1 MKIIKDVFPAH
12 VVAVAADIFEDPRH
26 ISSFPPSPEGTYVN
40 KTRVVLTD
48 EAIVIAVDGSDGPV
62 VVFQERY
69 IDYFASK
76 KDTEDSHIITKS
88 GKMLAFKKDTS
99 CGCGS
104 RLRSWHAYNTL
115 TALGY

>member
-1 MKIIKDVFPAH
+1 MKIIRDVFPAH
-12 VVAVAADIFEDPRH
+12 VVAVSAGIFDDPRH
-26 ISSFPPSPEGTYVN
+26 ISSYPPSPEGTYVN
-40 KTRVVLTD
+40 KTRVVLTN
-48 EAIVIAVDGSDGPV
+48 EAIVIATDGPTGPI

-69 IDYFASK
+69 VDYFASK
-76 KDTEDSHIITKS
+76 NDSEDSHIITKS
-88 GKMLAFKKDTS
+88 GKMLAFKKDSS